1 MKKYFKIT
9 FLILFLGL
17 FAFMSY
23 EIISK
28 INHKKA
34 IDENI
39 KTIPEFQYLKLD
51 GSVFSNK
58 SLKQDTATIFL
69 YFNSECEHC
78 QAEAQMVSENREKFK
93 PFQLVFISFET
104 LYKIKNFAIQYK
116 LIGYGNI
123 HFLCDSK
130 VTFATT
136 FDVKSVPSLVLY
148 DKNDHLIE
156 KIKGQIKAEVLLRKF
171 RITN

>member
-1 MKKYFKIT
+1 MKKYLKIT

-23 EIISK
+23 EISIK
-28 INHKKA
+28 IKHKKA
-34 IDENI
+34 IAENI

-58 SLKQDTATIFL
+58 NLKEDTATIFF

-78 QAEAQMVSENREKFK
+78 QAEAQMISENRVKFK

-104 LYKIKNFAIQYK
+104 PDKIKNFAIQYK
-116 LIGYGNI
+116 LIGYDSIN
-123 HFLCDSK
+123 FLCDSK
-130 VTFATT
+130 VTFSTT
-136 FDVKSVPSLVLY
+136 FDIKSVPCLVLY
-148 DKNDHLIE
+148 DKNNHLIE
-156 KIKGQIKAEVLLRKF
+156 KIKGQMKAETLLKKLG
-171 RITN
+171 I